1 MFITFI
7 THKEKQVKSVITAAA
22 ALVMAFMFSGCS
34 TMHMGWT
41 AMTGAHKLDDG
52 AMDAYDKM
60 FTEVV
65 ENGDPA
71 KAMMKEYKINDDVSN
86 DDAADTIKALAEE
99 YNMRVTGDV
108 KMFTKEDAKPDEVK
122 HARII
127 SLCSLHIA
135 KVFMNHSRYF
145 SGFMPCRISLIEYG
159 NGDRYLITM
168 DLTLAIHGGYPLDEE
183 MGKLAAHVK
192 KAMEEIPARAAIGDF

>member
-1 MFITFI
+1 M
-7 THKEKQVKSVITAAA
+7 VKSILTILLIVIVAVVVGGWSKIKQFNQLDPEAIPSYKA
-22 ALVMAFMFSGCS
+22 MFM
-34 TMHMGWT
+34 
-41 AMTGAHKLDDG
+41 
-52 AMDAYDKM
+52 
-60 FTEVV
+60 EVL

-71 KAMMKEYKINDDVSN
+71 KAMMKEYKINEDVTN
-86 DDAADTIKALAEE
+86 EDAVESIKALAEE

-122 HARII
+122 HARIV

-135 KVFMNHSRYF
+135 KVFMNHSRYY

-168 DLTLAIHGGYPLDEE
+168 DLQLAIHGGRPLPPE
-183 MGKLAAHVK
+183 MLELATKVK
-192 KAMEEIPARAAIGDF
+192 TAMEEIPSRAAEGDF